1 MGASEAD
8 GKPKAGAISHRSHY
22 AGSRGL
28 KGGLLGKPTSINNP
42 TQRPEGLAPDSSGFD
57 FRAGLLQP
65 PRTCSFLNRRDVITG
80 H

>member
-1 MGASEAD
+1 MGASEAHR
-8 GKPKAGAISHRSHY
+8 KPKAGTISHGSHY
-22 AGSRGL
+22 AGSQGP
-28 KGGLLGKPTSINNP
+28 KGGLLGKPTIIKNP